1 MIAIRV
7 VIKILFAN
15 RDAKRRKKRV
25 WREKKKKKYSP
36 FPLIV
41 YILNYRVSI
50 GEFLLGKDKIGFQRY
65 KEGGGEERS
74 IIERSY
80 YS

>member
-15 RDAKRRKKRV
+15 RDAIKKKRNAFGGG
-25 WREKKKKKYSP
+25 KKKYSP

-50 GEFLLGKDKIGFQRY
+50 GEFLFGKDKIGFQRY